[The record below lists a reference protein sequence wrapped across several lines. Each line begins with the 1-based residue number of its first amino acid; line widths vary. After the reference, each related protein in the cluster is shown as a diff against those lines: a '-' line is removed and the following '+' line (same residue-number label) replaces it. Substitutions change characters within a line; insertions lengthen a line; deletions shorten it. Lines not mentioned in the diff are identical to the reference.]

1 MKWLRI
7 DADKGSSDGDV
18 PVHKMKS
25 ARKQNPGVPSQ
36 DIEQQL
42 KRLAF
47 DEAEVFDPKLLE
59 NDSFF
64 SDKER
69 DDE

>member
-1 MKWLRI
+1 
-7 DADKGSSDGDV
+7 
-18 PVHKMKS
+18 MKS

-59 NDSFF
+59 NDSYF
-64 SDKER
+64 SDKEQSDLLPQKSR
-69 DDE
+69 D